1 VVVRAV
7 DVNGHPTSSHLLVFE
22 RPDQVQRAVREFLDS
37 GGVVETLWPIRR
49 GP

>member
-7 DVNGHPTSSHLLVFE
+7 DVNGHPTSVEDGGGDRPPVLL
-22 RPDQVQRAVREFLDS
+22 LS